1 MDFVLERFLEKI
13 LFSVLEER
21 FPEVESLTEHLKNI
35 TRKPCLQSRMGKL
48 YLPCCKPDMKRKGVS
63 HCADFS
69 FSVQF
74 YGMIFFSKR
83 PRRLTQIFFPIG
95 RDSTPVNSPGIAF
108 VVLSGA
114 LPADCVRS
122 RYIFLG
128 KLSISFLNNLENF
141 KTAGRLSGILPED
154 STNKKAFETSLSF
167 SCSNLYLQMRPLIF
181 TFILQRSKWVAQLV
195 ILIDFNELFLDFSGR
210 EAF

>member
-1 MDFVLERFLEKI
+1 MNF
-13 LFSVLEER
+13 
-21 FPEVESLTEHLKNI
+21 
-35 TRKPCLQSRMGKL
+35 
-48 YLPCCKPDMKRKGVS
+48 
-63 HCADFS
+63 
-69 FSVQF
+69 
-74 YGMIFFSKR
+74 
-83 PRRLTQIFFPIG
+83 
-95 RDSTPVNSPGIAF
+95 PGIAF

-128 KLSISFLNNLENF
+128 KLSIPFLNNHENF

-154 STNKKAFETSLSF
+154 NTNKKVIF

-181 TFILQRSKWVAQLV
+181 TFILQRSKWVTQLV
-195 ILIDFNELFLDFSGR
+195 ILIDFNEFFLDFSGR